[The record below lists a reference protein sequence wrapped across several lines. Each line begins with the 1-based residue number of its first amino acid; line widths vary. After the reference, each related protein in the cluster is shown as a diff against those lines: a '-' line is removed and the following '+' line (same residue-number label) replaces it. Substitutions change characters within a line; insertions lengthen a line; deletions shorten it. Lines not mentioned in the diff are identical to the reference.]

1 MMLKTAFLV
10 DVMVFVD
17 SNVDSNFALKFGD
30 MTSIMYIP
38 YNILKKAATFTE
50 LAWLKR

>member
-1 MMLKTAFLV
+1 MYDAKDRFFV
-10 DVMVFVD
+10 DVMLF
-17 SNVDSNFALKFGD
+17 VDSNFALKFGD

-50 LAWLKR
+50 LAWLEK